1 MKKPEPPPKRP
12 EHYSPPAITDYDQ
25 WQELNRLLSYAN
37 DKYLY
42 WNKFKYRPMPA
53 WLSAEDAWHY
63 LKLVR
68 QAQMRMTPIK
78 DVHRHSFQYWLPD
91 TAQRHLHVI
100 DRQAAGSISAE
111 SDILN
116 SANREKY
123 LVSSLMNEAI
133 ASSQIEGA
141 ATTRRVAKE
150 MLRTSRRPQNRSEQ
164 MILNNYLTISQIRHL
179 ASKPLTPEMLNDLHV
194 SMTQKTLED
203 PSAAGRYRLKHEDIV
218 VQDRDQVL
226 HIPPPA
232 SSLPKEIM
240 RLCAFANRDEGVFIH
255 PVVKG
260 ILLHFWIGFLHPYV
274 DGNGRTARAVFY
286 WYMLKRG
293 YWLIEFLSISETI
306 LKGRAQYDRSFLYA
320 ETDDLDATYFVM
332 YNLNA
337 IVHSLSG
344 LHEYLA
350 RKQKE
355 AKETAKVL
363 GESSGL
369 NHRQQAVLRRALTDD
384 NAEFTIASH
393 QTSHNIAFAT
403 ARSDL
408 FELVERGLLRRE
420 KLGRK
425 YVFMAP
431 TDLSDQIDA
440 LNRR

>member
-1 MKKPEPPPKRP
+1 MKKPEPPPQAP
-12 EHYSPPAITDYDQ
+12 EHYSPPIIAGYEQ
-25 WQELNRLLSYAN
+25 WQELNKILSHAN
-37 DKYLY
+37 EEYLY
-42 WNKFKYRPMPA
+42 WDKFKYRPMPS
-53 WLSAEDAWHY
+53 WLSSEEAWHY

-68 QAQMRMTPIK
+68 QAQMRATPIR
-78 DVHRHSFQYWLPD
+78 DIHNHSFKYWLPD
-91 TAQRHLHVI
+91 TAQRCLHVI
-100 DRQAAGSISAE
+100 DRQAAGSITAD

-150 MLRTSRRPQNRSEQ
+150 MLRTSRKPQNRGEQ

-179 ASKPLTPEMLNDLHV
+179 ARKPLTPEFLNELHI
-194 SMTQKTLED
+194 SMTQETLED
-203 PSAAGRYRLKHEDIV
+203 PSAAGRYRLAHEDIV
-218 VQDRDQVL
+218 VQDQDQIL
-226 HIPPPA
+226 HVPPPA
-232 SSLPKEIM
+232 SYLPNEIN
-240 RLCAFANRDEGVFIH
+240 RLCEFANRDGDEFIH

-286 WYMLKRG
+286 WYMLSRG
-293 YWLIEFLSISETI
+293 YWLVEFLSISEFI
-306 LKGRAQYDRSFLYA
+306 LKGRAKYDRAFLYA

-332 YNLNA
+332 FNLNT
-337 IVHSLSG
+337 IVRSLEG

-355 AKETAKVL
+355 ATETAKVL
-363 GESSGL
+363 GEMSGL
-369 NHRQQAVLRRALTDD
+369 NNRQQAVLRRALTDG

-393 QTSHNIAFAT
+393 KNSQNIAFAT

-408 FELVERGLLRRE
+408 FDLVERGLLIRG
-420 KLGRK
+420 KVGRK
-425 YVFMAP
+425 YVFVVP
-431 TDLSDQIDA
+431 DDLADRLDSINQ
-440 LNRR
+440 